1 MKKRPSAN
9 GIAAQGLGTRLL
21 PTPWAVCIES
31 MFRCLHVTRFGGK
44 PIEFRSEP
52 LHLGLDRLRRRI
64 DGLALVPRLQ
74 TLPRPFNRSPER
86 AAVDDR
92 VVRNAFEDLE
102 RPVKNLEREGV
113 RDFGD
118 V

>member
-1 MKKRPSAN
+1 
-9 GIAAQGLGTRLL
+9 
-21 PTPWAVCIES
+21 

-44 PIEFRSEP
+44 PIEFRREP

-74 TLPRPFNRSPER
+74 APPRPLDRSPER

-92 VVRNAFEDLE
+92 VVGDALEDLE
-102 RPVKNLEREGV
+102 RPVENLEREGV
-113 RDFGD
+113 R
-118 V
+118 